1 MYKKTAFIFFFLL
14 TILSSAQN
22 KQLLDSLKQHDNL
35 SEFIYVHLDAFIENK
50 SIENLVVFEK
60 LEANLWR
67 NPTNESEQI
76 SQLYFYINYAYQL
89 KEFGLIN
96 QSVFYYEKGYDFF
109 ESSTI
114 KNYDIIE
121 YCLKPLAN
129 NYTRLGDADRA
140 EDILKITI
148 EKAQSENNTN
158 QIIAG
163 YSNLAVVL
171 RTKGKI
177 GVAINYLKLGL
188 NLSNSNN
195 IKSRLYSDL
204 AMNYLLQNDLKS
216 AIKNVEIS
224 NSLNTNQLSISINN
238 YKTLGS
244 VFLQQKDVDK
254 SISAYQ
260 KALNLA
266 QKEYGKNNRQVAKIQ
281 NQIGEA
287 YATSMEYTLALE
299 YFQKALLTLLPKYAP
314 KTVEENPT
322 SLYFYAEN
330 TLKESF
336 DGRANVF
343 SKMNEYEEAL
353 KNYRLSF
360 IVEDE
365 LRSTY
370 LTQNAKLLQQQG
382 NRNRAEKSIDL
393 CYELYSEEADA
404 KWVERAF
411 LIAEKTKS
419 LVLFNAK
426 ESSLNK
432 SKIKN
437 DSLFE
442 IEKELNFKKTQL
454 NKKIAL
460 EQLKNTRV
468 NINLLAKLTE
478 DRNSV
483 FTQLKIINQEI
494 DLKFPNL
501 KTNIDS
507 VISIQKVKE
516 KLLNESTSLIEVF
529 EGKDHV
535 YIFNIS
541 KSELISVFRID
552 NNTDFKNDI
561 LGFLGL
567 FSSHRG
573 VEIQNNVKKYTELG
587 SKIFKKLFKVE
598 LTENIIIIPDGIFSF
613 LPFDALLTE
622 ETGSR
627 NFEKLPYLIN
637 KASVSY
643 GYSASIL
650 LQDEKKISSKEKN
663 VLGFFPI
670 FKNNHRNL
678 AELNYTQQ
686 ESENIKN
693 VAGGNYL
700 IGEKAL
706 KNEFNKLS
714 QQFPIIHLSTHASAG
729 DYYTPAAIEFY
740 DETLYLQEIYGY
752 NLNTDLLVLS
762 ACETGIG
769 TLRRGEGVLSLAR
782 GFSYAGVKNLIVS
795 LWKVNDKATEL
806 LMTGFYKNYEQ
817 NNSKSEALHQSKL
830 EYLSNTA
837 ISVNKKS
844 PYYWA
849 SFIYL
854 GETNI
859 AEKSNFSFYWFLII
873 AFAAMLSIFLYK
885 KQ

>member
-678 AELNYTQQ
+678 TELNYTQQ